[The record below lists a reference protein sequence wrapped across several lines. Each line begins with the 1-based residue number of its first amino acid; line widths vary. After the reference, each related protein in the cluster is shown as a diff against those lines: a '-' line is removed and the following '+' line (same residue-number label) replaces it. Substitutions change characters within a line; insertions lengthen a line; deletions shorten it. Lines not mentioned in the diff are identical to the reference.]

1 MGEGRGGVNPLPCTK
16 SFFLSFF
23 VFWGFFCMS
32 FFIARWVFA
41 SGRCFYFGF
50 ECLHGDDYEI
60 TTTTRTNFVCT
71 YYCWETGRRRVRLYQ

>member
-1 MGEGRGGVNPLPCTK
+1 LPCTK

-32 FFIARWVFA
+32 FFIRWVFA